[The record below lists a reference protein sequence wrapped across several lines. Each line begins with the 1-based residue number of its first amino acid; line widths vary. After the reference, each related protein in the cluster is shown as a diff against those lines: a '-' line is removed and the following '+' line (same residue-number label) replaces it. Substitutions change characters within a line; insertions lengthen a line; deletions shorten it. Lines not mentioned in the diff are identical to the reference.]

1 MEHYSH
7 KFNDWRKIMINS
19 ELSSL
24 HDFLFGLL
32 HRFGIDFS
40 LINLSIRLNN
50 SELIKVSLTWN
61 SESKGSNLSE
71 SIKNSSEMD
80 EELVKYLCN
89 VGFDISY
96 CSLTINIS
104 GFCFPDS
111 EREKYMLI
119 NDRLMKRER
128 KIHGVNSQIQILL

>member
-1 MEHYSH
+1 
-7 KFNDWRKIMINS
+7 MINS